1 MINQVAA
8 IRYAKA
14 YFAFCQTSNSF
25 KEIQIESEKVLGIIS
40 SSPGLSKAL
49 KNKIIPN
56 QTKKRILLKAL
67 FNTSEN
73 LEKLIEILVRKKRLY
88 LFDNI
93 LYQFIELYKESK
105 GIDTC
110 YLISAKKIS
119 NKTQESLKPLI
130 KKISKNKTNIIN
142 IIDKDLIGGFIIKV
156 GDIQFDNSVT
166 SSLNKLK
173 TTLKKENAFI

>member
-14 YFAFCQTSNSF
+14 YFAYCQTSDSF
-25 KEIQIESEKVLGIIS
+25 KEIQIESEKVLGILTNTS
-40 SSPGLSKAL
+40 GLNKSL
-49 KNKIIPN
+49 KNKVIPN
-56 QTKKRILLKAL
+56 QTKKTILLKAL
-67 FNTSEN
+67 FNISEN
-73 LEKLIEILVRKKRLY
+73 LKTLVEILVRKKRLY
-88 LFDNI
+88 LFDSI

-119 NKTQESLKPLI
+119 KKTQETLKPLI

-173 TTLKKENAFI
+173 RTLKKENEFI